1 MGGAPYSDVTIFY
14 HGLLALLVPLGWALI
29 LYPYW
34 RGRRAQWYK
43 TLIFVGVLSFS
54 FMVGKEI
61 LIDTEISADDI
72 AADLLGLFFGTGLA
86 SLFLYVEKSIAL
98 RNKGDEKRAVIP
110 PQDGIVTQN
119 HQAAGASPQVISLRD
134 IMGVL
139 AKIHARGSLLFE
151 EAAGNS
157 TRTSVRELCNR
168 LAAEKGMH
176 AREVESLLTRWSRK
190 APDIKVLDWMD
201 ERVGRYGIYNSP
213 VPADAGGREIVD
225 YAIQQEGHIHTLFSS
240 FHDNFRGYSWRTIQY
255 ENMILELKGHGKRL
269 QDLYLAEE
277 REGVVNGPARKEKGR
292 EKQGT
297 APHSRESNV
306 REAAVLVV
314 DDEEG
319 IRTTVAE
326 YLREDGF
333 LHVDTARDGQ
343 EALDCFGNGNYDVV
357 IVDIAMPKQHGIEVL
372 RRVKA
377 LSPQTQVVVIT
388 GKGGKDSAIAALR
401 LGALDYIEK
410 PFDFAV
416 LSRVV
421 SNGLNKKRPR
431 GKDVLRSP
439 RS

>member
-1 MGGAPYSDVTIFY
+1 MGSAPYSDITIFY
-14 HGLLALLVPLGWALI
+14 HGLLALLVPLGWALV
-29 LYPYW
+29 LFPYW
-34 RGRRAQWYK
+34 RRHRSQWYK

-61 LIDTEISADDI
+61 LLDTEISADDI
-72 AADLLGLFFGTGLA
+72 TADLLGLFFGTGLA
-86 SLFLYVEKSIAL
+86 SLFLYIEKSIAL
-98 RNKGDEKRAVIP
+98 RHKGAEKNDAIP
-110 PQDGIVTQN
+110 PQDGVVTQN
-119 HQAAGASPQVISLRD
+119 HQATGPSPQEISLRD

-157 TRTSVRELCNR
+157 TRASCKELCNR

-190 APDIKVLDWMD
+190 VPDIKVLDWMD

-213 VPADAGGREIVD
+213 ISADAGDREIVD
-225 YAIQQEGHIHTLFSS
+225 YAIQQEGHIYALFSS

-269 QDLYLAEE
+269 EDLYSEGE
-277 REGVVNGPARKEKGR
+277 REGVDNGPARKENGR
-292 EKQGT
+292 EKQGA
-297 APHSRESNV
+297 APHSKESNV

-319 IRTTVAE
+319 IRTAVAE
-326 YLREDGF
+326 YLRDDGF

-343 EALDCFGNGNYDVV
+343 EALDRFGNGNYDVV
-357 IVDIAMPKQHGIEVL
+357 IVDIAMPKRHGIEVL
-372 RRVKA
+372 KRVKA

-416 LSRVV
+416 LSQVV
-421 SNGLNKKRPR
+421 SKGLNKKRPI
-431 GKDVLRSP
+431 GKDVSRNP